1 MSIHFRALLALQ
13 ISHSNL
19 SNIFCLKK
27 IEFAEEEVILC
38 LKKTSFLQWPQSS
51 LNFLALRPA
60 CLPRPAPPP
69 PLPRLGPGSVLF
81 NKQDVPGLPGHGV
94 ELHQLQADGR
104 TPRIGSAL
112 HMLYVYDV
120 LLALA
125 DDLAFTFSEQMD
137 PATTLR
143 VSALRNARS
152 GPCLMTYYIKC
163 LDGTSSGSI
172 PSNSSGFLFGTRP
185 VSCPVSSQCCQPMS
199 LTKDRRSS
207 QIIARVFRT
216 L

>member
-1 MSIHFRALLALQ
+1 MLLR
-13 ISHSNL
+13 H
-19 SNIFCLKK
+19 
-27 IEFAEEEVILC
+27 
-38 LKKTSFLQWPQSS
+38 
-51 LNFLALRPA
+51 
-60 CLPRPAPPP
+60 
-69 PLPRLGPGSVLF
+69 LG
-81 NKQDVPGLPGHGV
+81 QDVPGLPRHGV

-104 TPRIGSAL
+104 TPSIGSAL

-172 PSNSSGFLFGTRP
+172 PSNSSGSLFGTLP
-185 VSCPVSSQCCQPMS
+185 VFLLVLVRFLVRFLVRRAPSAVS
-199 LTKDRRSS
+199 LG
-207 QIIARVFRT
+207 